1 MATAKIASKLNTLNS
16 TYLGGVENA
25 FLGSDRYVNSAFNN
39 TDLTAKYL
47 NRIFTNVATADD
59 INFATN
65 AYNLSSTLNVNVF
78 NPTDATVDRPYSS
91 VALNSFSSSSYNFTN
106 DANTI
111 TTDINCIE
119 LMMPHGNG
127 LSSIPQSVLCLQAL
141 YAWYTLLDTNNW
153 QLYLAGQ
160 VVTLNVPDILPGDNS
175 TSSKFTSVTITNVK
189 NIPTSTSKLTT
200 QLLITDTSSVA
211 TTLKTSI
218 ASLMSYYIPFS
229 IFNTPNFNPFVARR
243 LIHLYIIMFHFNTA
257 ITYYTAYYAISG
269 NTFTSTPALLDAL
282 FKLLEYANINVTD
295 QDGTFNEIV
304 TAVQKRAAKYNTSQQ
319 QITKLDGSLSSLK
332 DDIAKNSNNL
342 NSRLQYQEKVKKYQT
357 AAIVMLAIISA
368 GAAVLFITPLEYKQK
383 ISGGAMLVIL
393 AVLTAFILQYQNNK
407 TTLHEGFV
415 YDTAGGV
422 KSLTKSG
429 VTWTDASSEY
439 STQMQNEAL
448 KYLDN
453 TLLLTTTL
461 DSYHIYGNV
470 NTALDKEQSF
480 FSDSVTSLTMKD
492 TNMKDVYNISY
503 MDQIRFSALM
513 NLSISL
519 SLIIAVTVTISL
531 ALEGYPELRKYVM
544 IIGLILAII
553 AVIIYILEIS
563 SRVHTHPKQRYWA
576 ANTEA
581 LKTLQ

>member
-1 MATAKIASKLNTLNS
+1 MATAKIASKLNTFNT
-16 TYLGGVENA
+16 TYLAGIDNA
-25 FLGSDRYVNSAFNN
+25 FLGSSTYITSSFNS
-39 TDLTAKYL
+39 TDQTATYL
-47 NRIFTNVATADD
+47 NRIFKNTVAADAT
-59 INFATN
+59 FATSS
-65 AYNLSSTLNVNVF
+65 YNLSSALNVNVF
-78 NPTDATVDRPYSS
+78 NPKDATPGTPYTA
-91 VALNSFSSSSYNFTN
+91 VALGSFADSSYNLTN
-106 DANTI
+106 EANSI

-119 LMMPHGNG
+119 LMIPPPSGSSG
-127 LSSIPQSVLCLQAL
+127 LTSIPQSVLCLQAL
-141 YAWYTLLDTNNW
+141 YAWYTLFDTNNW
-153 QLYLAGQ
+153 QLYLAGK
-160 VVTLNVPDILPGDNS
+160 VVTLNVPDILINRS
-175 TSSKFTSVTITNVK
+175 TSSTFSQVTITNLK
-189 NIPTSTSKLTT
+189 NVATSTSQLQT
-200 QLLITDTSSVA
+200 QSLINDTSSLA
-211 TTLKTSI
+211 TTLKTNVV
-218 ASLMSYYIPFS
+218 ALMNYYIPFS
-229 IFNTPNFNPFVARR
+229 IFNTQNFNPFVARR

-257 ITYYTAYYAISG
+257 ITYYTSLTTAP
-269 NTFTSTPALLDAL
+269 TTTPALLDAL

-319 QITKLDGSLSSLK
+319 QITKLDSSLSILK
-332 DDIAKNSNNL
+332 DDIAKDSNNL
-342 NSRLQYQEKVKKYQT
+342 NSRLQYQAKVKKYQT
-357 AAIVMLAIISA
+357 AAIIMLAIISA

-383 ISGGAMLVIL
+383 ISGGALLVIL

-407 TTLHEGFV
+407 TNLNEGFA
-415 YDTAGGV
+415 YTTAGGV
-422 KSLTKSG
+422 HTLSSSGAVWSDKSS
-429 VTWTDASSEY
+429 DY
-439 STQMQNEAL
+439 FTQMLNEAL

-503 MDQIRFSALM
+503 MEQIRFSALM

-519 SLIIAVTVTISL
+519 SLIVAVTVTIAL